1 MLADAHGNR
10 PRHSGDFFSAI
21 TSHLQQ
27 TKFDTYKFTATMIVN
42 LAVYIVLIL
51 SFQHH
56 PVVGKFPTTIATKGE
71 STSNAESKVHRK
83 RQLKKET
90 KSKSKKVD
98 QWFEDVERD
107 VDMIQE
113 APTIWPTYSPSI
125 IVSDAPT
132 HEDLIPSIDF
142 VPTANCDP
150 IGSRPTISRP
160 KRNDPLSSPSSSPL
174 PVTFRR
180 GDLRKDITRFGFKG
194 QLLFLCVDAVAAI
207 SYSGS

>member
-1 MLADAHGNR
+1 
-10 PRHSGDFFSAI
+10 
-21 TSHLQQ
+21 
-27 TKFDTYKFTATMIVN
+27 MIVN

-56 PVVGKFPTTIATKGE
+56 PVVGKFPATIATKGE
-71 STSNAESKVHRK
+71 ATSDAESKVHRK

-98 QWFEDVERD
+98 QSFEEEVEGD

-132 HEDLIPSIDF
+132 HEVLIPSIDF
-142 VPTANCDP
+142 TPTANCNP

-160 KRNDPLSSPSSSPL
+160 KSNNTLAPSSSPL

-194 QLLFLCVDAVAAI
+194 QLLFLCVDAIAAI

>member
-1 MLADAHGNR
+1 
-10 PRHSGDFFSAI
+10 
-21 TSHLQQ
+21 
-27 TKFDTYKFTATMIVN
+27 MIVN

-56 PVVGKFPTTIATKGE
+56 PVVGKFPATIATKGE
-71 STSNAESKVHRK
+71 ATSDAESKVHRR

-98 QWFEDVERD
+98 QSFEEEVEGD

-132 HEDLIPSIDF
+132 HEVLIPSIDF
-142 VPTANCDP
+142 VPTAANCGP
-150 IGSRPTISRP
+150 IGSRPTISWP
-160 KRNDPLSSPSSSPL
+160 KRNDPVTPPSSSPL

-194 QLLFLCVDAVAAI
+194 QLLFLCVDAIAAI